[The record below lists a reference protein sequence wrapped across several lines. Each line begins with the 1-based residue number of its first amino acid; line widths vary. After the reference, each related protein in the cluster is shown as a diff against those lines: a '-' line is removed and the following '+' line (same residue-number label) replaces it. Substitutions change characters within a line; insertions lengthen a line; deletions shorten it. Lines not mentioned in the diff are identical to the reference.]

1 MDRHALTRKLVP
13 AVANVAAKV
22 EHSDESRLRELAE
35 PTVDAVKRDDIP
47 EFLDADRTFHLA
59 LLRLNGNDELVEI
72 VERLRDRSRLYGLKT
87 LAESNELISSA
98 EEHLGILDA
107 IFARDAAQA
116 KSLMFQHREH
126 VRGDWAKPVRH
137 SS

>member
-87 LAESNELISSA
+87 LAESNELMSSA
-98 EEHLGILDA
+98 EEQLGILDA

-116 KSLMFQHREH
+116 KSLMLQHLQH
-126 VRGDWAKPVRH
+126 ARGDWAKPVRH
-137 SS
+137 AS